1 MNLLITYYSLV
12 TQMKSVYR
20 VLFFVFVNDVLGIEP
35 RTPCYLA
42 TAPVLLHKVLS
53 LTSLPSFHYRGCS
66 LTVATL
72 KEIISAIH
80 LEVQ

>member
-20 VLFFVFVNDVLGIEP
+20 VLFFVLVNDVLGIEP

-42 TAPVLLHKVLS
+42 TAPVLLHKVLIS
-53 LTSLPSFHYRGCS
+53 YQPAFLPLQRMLINSCYIKRNNFCYS
-66 LTVATL
+66 
-72 KEIISAIH
+72 S
-80 LEVQ
+80 